1 MPAAAILSGGR
12 SSRMGMNKALVDLN
26 GITVIEYILAR
37 LQVHFQEIFIVT
49 NEPELY
55 QSYHAKVIT
64 DIYPRKGPIAGIH
77 AALRASTSGPLFVL
91 SCDMPFVNFAAADFM
106 LQRAYSYDS
115 VVPVL
120 GGHLQPTAAV
130 YNPSCLEYLTDC
142 LENDKLKLTRVF
154 EGLKTLYV
162 HEREFLPFG
171 LPEQI
176 FFNINDQEALQ
187 KAREIAGR
195 DR

>member
-12 SSRMGMNKALVDLN
+12 SSRMGMNKALADLN
-26 GITVIEYILAR
+26 GITVIEYILTR
-37 LQVHFQEIFIVT
+37 LQVHFQEIIIVT

-55 QSYHAKVIT
+55 RSYHARVIT

-77 AALRASTSGPLFVL
+77 AALKAATSGSLFVL
-91 SCDMPFVNFAAADFM
+91 SCDMPFVSFAAAEFM
-106 LQRAYSYDS
+106 LQRAHGYDS

-130 YNPSCLEYLTDC
+130 YNASCLKYLTDC
-142 LENDKLKLTRVF
+142 LENDKLKLTRIF
-154 EGLKTLYV
+154 EDLNTLYV
-162 HEREFLPFG
+162 DEGEFLPFG
-171 LPEQI
+171 LPEHI

-187 KAREIAGR
+187 RAREMAGR